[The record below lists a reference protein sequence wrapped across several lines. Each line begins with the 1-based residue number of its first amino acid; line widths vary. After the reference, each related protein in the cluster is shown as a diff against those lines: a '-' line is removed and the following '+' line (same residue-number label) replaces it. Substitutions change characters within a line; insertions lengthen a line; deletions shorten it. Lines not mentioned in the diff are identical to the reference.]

1 MYHYATMTP
10 TLGTSGILSG
20 TATCY
25 PISWTQTIS
34 VPAPVDSKSS
44 YTTSNKLKEEDTMDF
59 GDVIKAMKKNPE
71 KKYARKGWNGKG
83 IYIQMQVP
91 DEHSANTLP
100 YIYMVT
106 DKLVS
111 DNPDAPRGRV
121 PWLASQT
128 DMLCD
133 DWIEVAPT
141 IFGLNRIDSKICS
154 NVAKEIREYK
164 YESPVCLGVAD
175 TLKVNGDLYIDHM
188 KDCTYCIRTLGPRT
202 YITEEEALRIAE
214 FFRANITEAVMWD
227 VAKRKAKE
235 DSPKGKFDNQPNPNG
250 PKNTVPEVISP
261 SLKLTAVGYGGG
273 TYEDFKNMNQPSNVK
288 KKMREEIQSDK
299 DLTDLVHNPS
309 HYTEGRKFD
318 PWDVFIDWKLDYLTA
333 TAAGY
338 IARAGRKQYA
348 GMTMKQSEEADLMKA
363 IECLEKKLSVMRE
376 SNE

>member
-1 MYHYATMTP
+1 
-10 TLGTSGILSG
+10 
-20 TATCY
+20 
-25 PISWTQTIS
+25 
-34 VPAPVDSKSS
+34 
-44 YTTSNKLKEEDTMDF
+44 MDF

-71 KKYARKGWNGKG
+71 KKFARKGWNGKG
-83 IYIQMQVP
+83 IYIGLQNP

-106 DKLVS
+106 DKLIS

-121 PWLASQT
+121 PWLASQS
-128 DMLCD
+128 DMLADD
-133 DWIEVAPT
+133 DWVEVAPT
-141 IFGLNRIDSKICS
+141 PFGLNTIDFSICS
-154 NVAKEIREYK
+154 KYK
-164 YESPVCLGVAD
+164 SPVCLGVVD
-175 TLKVNGDLYIDHM
+175 TLKVNEDLYIDHM
-188 KDCTYCIRTLGPRT
+188 KDCSYCIRTLDPRT
-202 YITEEEALRIAE
+202 YITEEDALRIAE
-214 FFRANITEAVMWD
+214 FLRANITEAVIWD

-273 TYEDFKNMNQPSNVK
+273 TYEDFKNMNQSSDFK
-288 KKMREEIQSDK
+288 KRMKEEIQLRK
-299 DLTDLVHNPS
+299 DLADMVHNPS

-348 GMTMKQSEEADLMKA
+348 GLTMKQSEEADLMKA
-363 IECLEKKLSVMRE
+363 IECLEKKLSVIRE
-376 SNE
+376 KD

>member
-59 GDVIKAMKKNPE
+59 GDVIKEMKANPE

-83 IYIQMQVP
+83 IYIGLQNP
-91 DEHSANTLP
+91 DKHSANTLP

-111 DNPDAPRGRV
+111 ENPDAPRGRV

-133 DWIEVAPT
+133 DWVEVAPT
-141 IFGLNRIDSKICS
+141 PFGLNTIIDSHVCS
-154 NVAKEIREYK
+154 NIAKELKEYK
-164 YESPVCLGVAD
+164 YESPVCYGVVD
-175 TLKVNGDLYIDHM
+175 TLNVNRELYIDHM
-188 KDCTYCIRTLGPRT
+188 KDCSYCIRTLGPRT
-202 YITEEEALRIAE
+202 YITEADALSIAE
-214 FFRANITEAVMWD
+214 FLRVGITEAVMWD

-250 PKNTVPEVISP
+250 PKNTVPEVLS
-261 SLKLTAVGYGGG
+261 
-273 TYEDFKNMNQPSNVK
+273 VK
-288 KKMREEIQSDK
+288 KKTKEEAQLNR
-299 DLTDLVHNPS
+299 DLVDLVHNPS
-309 HYTEGRKFD
+309 HYTEGRKYD

-376 SNE
+376 SDE

>member
-1 MYHYATMTP
+1 
-10 TLGTSGILSG
+10 
-20 TATCY
+20 
-25 PISWTQTIS
+25 
-34 VPAPVDSKSS
+34 
-44 YTTSNKLKEEDTMDF
+44 MDF